1 MTTPAINLPPG
12 ISEEYKEDI
21 LDVLRGWAADE
32 RIEGVLLLGRACGLP
47 YFAPEADVVVVTGE
61 TDAVGRPA
69 FRAACG
75 RTWFRVRVA
84 SRKEFLEELTTGV
97 VTPFK
102 IALKESFIALD
113 RHGRLADALRALE
126 PMFNRDLPRAKLA
139 AAAEAA
145 AALRDAE
152 VALADVNPSDAGE
165 ALARACVK
173 LAELEL
179 LNDGVRPPFICTLAA
194 CGGGDARRVYESIWR
209 VRDDADELAR
219 VTAEASALFKR
230 LLPAAASSVFDFL
243 IKRGGSALA
252 ASVIEALDLGDV
264 ADIDLVLAA
273 LDAYGL
279 LKVGREERQVPGLA
293 GLTYNEPVL
302 TLS

>member
-1 MTTPAINLPPG
+1 MTKPAINLPPG
-12 ISEEYKEDI
+12 ISEEYREDI
-21 LDVLRGWAADE
+21 LDVLRGWALNE
-32 RIEGVLLLGRACGLP
+32 RVEGVILLGRAGGLP
-47 YFAPEADVVVVTGE
+47 YVAPQADVVVVTGE
-61 TDAVGRPA
+61 ADGAVNAA

-84 SRKEFLEELTTGV
+84 SRRGFLEELTAGA

-102 IALKESFIALD
+102 IALRESF
-113 RHGRLADALRALE
+113 RALE
-126 PMFNRDLPRAKLA
+126 PVFNRDLPRAKLA
-139 AAAEAA
+139 AAALAS
-145 AALRDAE
+145 AALREAE
-152 VALADVNPSDAGE
+152 AALANASPSDAGE
-165 ALARACVK
+165 ALARACVA

-179 LNDGVRPPFICTLAA
+179 LNDGVRPPVICPLAA
-194 CGGGDARRVYESIWR
+194 RGGGEARRIYASIWR
-209 VRDDADELAR
+209 ARDDAGELAR
-219 VTAEASALFKR
+219 VAGETSALFKR

-243 IKRGGSALA
+243 IKHGGSALA
-252 ASVIEALDLGDV
+252 ASVIEALDLDDV

-279 LKVGREERQVPGLA
+279 VKVGREERPVPGLA

>member
-1 MTTPAINLPPG
+1 MN
-12 ISEEYKEDI
+12 
-21 LDVLRGWAADE
+21 E
-32 RIEGVLLLGRACGLP
+32 RVEGVILLGRAGGLP
-47 YFAPEADVVVVTGE
+47 YVAPRADVVVVTGE
-61 TDAVGRPA
+61 ADGAVNAA

-84 SRKEFLEELTTGV
+84 SRRGFLEELTAGA

-102 IALKESFIALD
+102 IALRESFLALD
-113 RHGRLADALRALE
+113 RHGKLADTLRALE
-126 PMFNRDLPRAKLA
+126 PVFNRDLPRAKLA
-139 AAAEAA
+139 AAALAS
-145 AALRDAE
+145 AALREAE
-152 VALADVNPSDAGE
+152 AALANASPSDAGE
-165 ALARACVK
+165 ALARACVA

-179 LNDGVRPPFICTLAA
+179 LNDGVRPPVICPLAA
-194 CGGGDARRVYESIWR
+194 RGGGEARRIYASIWR
-209 VRDDADELAR
+209 ARDDAGELAR
-219 VTAEASALFKR
+219 VAGETSALFKR

-243 IKRGGSALA
+243 IKHGGSALA
-252 ASVIEALDLGDV
+252 ASVIEALDLDDV

-279 LKVGREERQVPGLA
+279 VKVGREERPVPGLA